1 MTQRPKTM
9 TTKHKKEAQRCML
22 LELPAELREI
32 IYDYVY
38 DSAWLAKI
46 TLGPDATYR
55 RLKEPSSLR
64 RKRGPALLFRTCK
77 ALYIEALPRIYT
89 ATQFDITITSSPVLT
104 DEARK
109 IGAHYGFLKYLP
121 SIRQLHVHASWGGR
135 RSFPCI
141 ALLLQ
146 NVVQALPSNQHFV
159 VSHLYLDFWGPVEDL
174 DIVNSALMDLKCAP
188 GTRLGVRFQ
197 DCLSPGLREALVE
210 KLGLVDGRSL
220 A

>member
-1 MTQRPKTM
+1 MA
-9 TTKHKKEAQRCML
+9 TKHKKEAQRCML

-46 TLGPDATYR
+46 AFGQNAAC
-55 RLKEPSSLR
+55 RLKEPDSLK

-77 ALYIEALPRIYT
+77 ALYNEALPRIYT
-89 ATQFDITITSSPVLT
+89 ATQFDITVTDLRVLT
-104 DEARK
+104 HEARK
-109 IGAHYGFLKYLP
+109 IGHHYGFLKYLT
-121 SIRQLHVHASWGGR
+121 SIRQLHVHACWGGR
-135 RSFPCI
+135 WSFPSV

-146 NVVQALPSNQHFV
+146 NVVQALPANQHFV

-174 DIVNSALMDLKCAP
+174 DIINSALMDLKCAP
-188 GTRLGVRFQ
+188 GARLGVRFQ

-220 A
+220 V